1 MDARRALDPEAVE
14 TFVLA
19 ADLRSFTKAAAV
31 LNTTQA
37 AVSLRLKRLEAHLG
51 QRLLE
56 RTPRRIGLTPAG
68 ERFLDPARAF
78 LAAHR
83 RAAEAL
89 SQEAVSLNLGVSHHL
104 VGPELTRAIQA
115 AGKQGG
121 GVTLSLR
128 TGLSGGLLERFDA
141 GELDA
146 VIILRHDASRRDG
159 EILTQARFGWFC
171 APEFSPLP
179 GQPLPLAVQ
188 RQPCNLRSMAV
199 DALDTAGMPW
209 REAFVG
215 EGAAAVAAAA
225 SAGFG
230 LAPLARCAAPAGLA
244 EVGARFR
251 LPPLSARPI
260 ILHSAVSRPGATAL
274 LASMAAS
281 FRAGVER

>member
-1 MDARRALDPEAVE
+1 MNARRSLDPEAIE

-56 RTPRRIGLTPAG
+56 RTPRRISLTAAG
-68 ERFLDPARAF
+68 ERFLGPAREF
-78 LAAHR
+78 LSAHR

-89 SQEAVSLNLGVSHHL
+89 SEEAVSLNLGVTHHL

-115 AGKQGG
+115 AGKQAG
-121 GVTLSLR
+121 GVKLSLR

-159 EILTQARFGWFC
+159 EILAQARFGWFC
-171 APEFSPLP
+171 APDFSPFQ
-179 GQPLPLAVQ
+179 GEPLPLAVQ
-188 RQPCNLRSMAV
+188 RPPCNLRSMAIG
-199 DALDTAGMPW
+199 ALDAAGTPW
-209 REAFVG
+209 REAFIG
-215 EGAAAVAAAA
+215 EGAASVAAAA
-225 SAGFG
+225 SAGLG
-230 LAPLARCAAPAGLA
+230 LAPLARCAAPAGLVEA
-244 EVGARFR
+244 GSRFK
-251 LPPLSARPI
+251 LPPLPARPI
-260 ILHSAVSRPGATAL
+260 VLHSAVSRLRAAAL
-274 LASMAAS
+274 LNGMAAT
-281 FRAGVER
+281 FRAEAQR